1 MNEAEVQYHDSGKSP
16 SGNNQNRTKKRA
28 DREQK
33 AKRGDCESEQ
43 NAEMGAMKLVT
54 ARWKRSRRVK
64 DVEQTVGN
72 VDQPDRYSEGENGG
86 RPDGDMKGSGE
97 EPLPRD
103 GYAGRIETQ

>member
-1 MNEAEVQYHDSGKSP
+1 MDQAEVQYHDSGKSP

-28 DREQK
+28 DREQNTECGNYK
-33 AKRGDCESEQ
+33 NKQ
-43 NAEMGAMKLVT
+43 NTEMGTMKLVT